1 MQNMKAAFSDLKM
14 EFPHI
19 IVDGD
24 TAFIRFISTAVNT
37 SEFMRAPANKKISNQ
52 RYFYKKSKRRQSG
65 A

>member
-19 IVDGD
+19 VVDGD

-37 SEFMRAPANKKISNQ
+37 GEFMRAPTNKKN
-52 RYFYKKSKRRQSG
+52 
-65 A
+65 